1 MHRRHKQVS
10 HRRTGPDVSQRFRNF
25 IKLELRKFIHAFI
38 AETALTLGFIWGL
51 ASFIW
56 RYFFAEFLIIFA
68 VIGWCLLS
76 LESAAELHGRA
87 GLVLVS
93 EYLS

>member
-1 MHRRHKQVS
+1 MHRRHKQIP
-10 HRRTGPDVSQRFRNF
+10 HGRTGPDVSQRFRN
-25 IKLELRKFIHAFI
+25 FIHAFI

-51 ASFIW
+51 ESFIW
-56 RYFFAEFLIIFA
+56 RYFFAEFVIIFA

-87 GLVLVS
+87 GLVRVS
-93 EYLS
+93 EYLL

>member
-1 MHRRHKQVS
+1 MHRRHQQVPN
-10 HRRTGPDVSQRFRNF
+10 RRTGPDVTQRFRNF
-25 IKLELRKFIHAFI
+25 IHAFI
-38 AETALTLGFIWGL
+38 VETAMTLGFIWGL

-56 RYFFAEFLIIFA
+56 RYFFAEFVIIFA

-87 GLVLVS
+87 GLVRVS
-93 EYLS
+93 EYLL

>member
-1 MHRRHKQVS
+1 MHRRHKQVP
-10 HRRTGPDVSQRFRNF
+10 HGRTGPDV
-25 IKLELRKFIHAFI
+25 
-38 AETALTLGFIWGL
+38 
-51 ASFIW
+51 
-56 RYFFAEFLIIFA
+56 IIFA

>member
-1 MHRRHKQVS
+1 M
-10 HRRTGPDVSQRFRNF
+10 
-25 IKLELRKFIHAFI
+25 
-38 AETALTLGFIWGL
+38 TLGFIWGL

-56 RYFFAEFLIIFA
+56 RYFFAEFVIIFA